1 MSEDRNDFDGSV
13 VVRFDDP
20 GLLRRLVSSFP
31 ASARLEFYEC
41 GEPISLGS
49 DGFDEFFKEFDWF
62 IVDREERGQ
71 RTAYVVEAINED
83 ELSKKKKED

>member
-1 MSEDRNDFDGSV
+1 MI
-13 VVRFDDP
+13 
-20 GLLRRLVSSFP
+20 GL
-31 ASARLEFYEC
+31 
-41 GEPISLGS
+41 
-49 DGFDEFFKEFDWF
+49 